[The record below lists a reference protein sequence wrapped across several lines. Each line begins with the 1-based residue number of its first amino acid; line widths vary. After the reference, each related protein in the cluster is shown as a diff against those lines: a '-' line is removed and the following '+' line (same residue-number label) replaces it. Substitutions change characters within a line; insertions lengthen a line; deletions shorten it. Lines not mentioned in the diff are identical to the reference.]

1 MEYEP
6 VSGPFGPAYA
16 ECAPG
21 LWFPEEV
28 VARGP
33 APGLESASE
42 HPTTTYCV
50 EAHFVLFPSFL
61 KYACDSLHLFIDGV
75 LDVKDQ
81 TLLKAETYRSIR
93 LAEIQQGIG
102 DAVWMP
108 SIEVDAQDGI
118 VKMDRLPYHHWPDA
132 ALNPE
137 LAHVAQIYARGAL
150 SGRRPQKD
158 VSEQLGVSVATAG
171 RRVRAAKEAGYLP
184 ADDPEDMFGPELVG
198 VDGPI
203 LLPHPDAPKGLIR
216 SRESDGSGGDCERS
230 AS

>member
-6 VSGPFGPAYA
+6 VSGPFGSAYA

-21 LWFPEEV
+21 LWFPEDV
-28 VARGP
+28 VARGA
-33 APGLESASE
+33 APGLDRSGG
-42 HPTTTYCV
+42 PDRLTTTYCV
-50 EAHFVLFPSFL
+50 EAKFSLFPTFL
-61 KYACDSLHLFIDGV
+61 KYTCSSLHLYIDGV

-102 DAVWMP
+102 DAAWMP
-108 SIEVDAQDGI
+108 SSEVDSRDSI
-118 VKMDRLPYHHWPDA
+118 MKMDRLPYHHWPDV
-132 ALNPE
+132 ALNRE
-137 LAHVAQIYARGAL
+137 LALVAQIYARGAL

-184 ADDPEDMFGPELVG
+184 ADDSEDMYGPEIVG
-198 VDGPI
+198 ADGPI
-203 LLPHPDAPKGLIR
+203 LPPHPDAPKGPIQWG
-216 SRESDGSGGDCERS
+216 ESKVHSSG
-230 AS
+230 